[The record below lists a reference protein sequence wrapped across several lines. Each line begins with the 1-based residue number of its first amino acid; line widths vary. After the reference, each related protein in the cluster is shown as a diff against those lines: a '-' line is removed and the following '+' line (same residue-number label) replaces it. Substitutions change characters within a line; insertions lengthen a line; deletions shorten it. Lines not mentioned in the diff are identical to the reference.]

1 MTIPTIPHN
10 LNVCIRVTTTQRK
23 GLMIS
28 HQTRP
33 TLHLYDQYRN
43 QPFQCSHPFHF
54 KELYAIISLHNHFSN
69 ACSSHFYGP
78 RIPM

>member
-1 MTIPTIPHN
+1 MELGTIG
-10 LNVCIRVTTTQRK
+10 VTTTQRK

-43 QPFQCSHPFHF
+43 QPFQCSHQFDF
-54 KELYAIISLHNHFSN
+54 KEL
-69 ACSSHFYGP
+69 
-78 RIPM
+78 

>member
-1 MTIPTIPHN
+1 MDTNRSAMQFQWSEGGIG
-10 LNVCIRVTTTQRK
+10 VTTTQRK

-43 QPFQCSHPFHF
+43 QPFQYSHQFHF
-54 KELYAIISLHNHFSN
+54 KEL
-69 ACSSHFYGP
+69 
-78 RIPM
+78 